1 MDVGKNF
8 SKINQKIKYI
18 CFDTYCVNL
27 IQFYYLKY
35 NNLNV
40 GFSKNYNFYLNSNL
54 KEIQFLKKNNSNSLF
69 IANCQ
74 YQKHQSNLERNS
86 RSS

>member
-1 MDVGKNF
+1 MARIF

-40 GFSKNYNFYLNSNL
+40 GFSK
-54 KEIQFLKKNNSNSLF
+54 IIIF
-69 IANCQ
+69 I
-74 YQKHQSNLERNS
+74 
-86 RSS
+86 